1 MIAAKLICKPVFNT
15 LQEHISPRWLMVMIF
30 PILILNAWLVIKTL
44 QYFQPLVAIVIL
56 AALLAFILNYP
67 VQFLQQHGNRHSVA
81 VVVVF
86 LLTLLILIGLGIT
99 LVPRLIEE
107 LSQIMATI
115 PDWIAA
121 SNQRLENLQAWAEQR
136 HLPVSLSLL
145 DTPITKLSSNGLQSI
160 ANPLLSLTMS
170 TVGSATDI
178 VFTIVLTF
186 YFLLD
191 GESIWKGIFQW
202 MPNHVTTLCEQSLEQ
217 NFQNYIIGQITLAS
231 LMGSSMM
238 VLFLLLKIPFALL
251 FGLGI
256 GVLTLIPL
264 GGFLGMCLTG
274 LIITIQDPVLG
285 LKTFA
290 LALLI
295 DQIIDQAIAPRLLG
309 RFTGLRP
316 AWILIALF
324 IGTKLFGLL
333 GLIVS
338 VPLAGF
344 VKDTLHEL
352 RNASVDTVIGLEA
365 PATSDHSPLEK
376 QQVQQ
381 L

>member
-1 MIAAKLICKPVFNT
+1 MAT
-15 LQEHISPRWLMVMIF
+15 IF

-44 QYFQPLVAIVIL
+44 QYFQPLVAIVML

-86 LLTLLILIGLGIT
+86 LLTLLILMGLGIT

-107 LSQIMATI
+107 LSQIVVTI
-115 PDWIAA
+115 PDWIVA

-145 DTPITKLSSNGLQSI
+145 DTPITKLSSDGLQSI

-202 MPNHVTTLCEQSLEQ
+202 MPNHVTALCEQSLEQ

-238 VLFLLLKIPFALL
+238 VLFLLVKIPFALL

-264 GGFLGMCLTG
+264 GGFLGMCLTS
-274 LIITIQDPVLG
+274 LIVTVQDPVLG
-285 LKTFA
+285 LKTFV

-324 IGTKLFGLL
+324 IGTKLLGWL

-352 RNASVDTVIGLEA
+352 RNPSVNAVIDLEA
-365 PATSDHSPLEK
+365 PASAHSPLEK
-376 QQVQQ
+376 QHVQK

>member
-15 LQEHISPRWLMVMIF
+15 LQKHINPRWLMSIVF

-86 LLTLLILIGLGIT
+86 LLTLLILMGLGIT

-107 LSQIMATI
+107 LSQIVVTI
-115 PDWIAA
+115 PDWIEV

-136 HLPVSLSLL
+136 QLPVSLSLL
-145 DTPITKLSSNGLQSI
+145 DAPITKLSSDGLQSI

-191 GESIWKGIFQW
+191 GESIWQGIFQW
-202 MPNHVTTLCEQSLEQ
+202 MPNHVTTLCEQSLTQ

-274 LIITIQDPVLG
+274 LVITIQDPVVG

-309 RFTGLRP
+309 RFTGLKP

-352 RNASVDTVIGLEA
+352 RNASVNPVIGLEV

-376 QQVQQ
+376 QPVQQ

>member
-1 MIAAKLICKPVFNT
+1 
-15 LQEHISPRWLMVMIF
+15 MVMIF

-86 LLTLLILIGLGIT
+86 LLALLILMGLGIT

-107 LSQIMATI
+107 LSQILVTI
-115 PDWIAA
+115 PDWIEV

-136 HLPVSLSLL
+136 HLPVGLSLL
-145 DTPITKLSSNGLQSI
+145 DTPITKLSSDDLQSI

-202 MPNHVTTLCEQSLEQ
+202 MPHHVTTLCEQSLEQ

-264 GGFLGMCLTG
+264 GDFLGICLTG
-274 LIITIQDPVLG
+274 LIMTVQDPVLG

-295 DQIIDQAIAPRLLG
+295 DQIIDHAIAPRLLG

-324 IGTKLFGLL
+324 IGTKLLGWL

-365 PATSDHSPLEK
+365 PAISDHSPLEK
-376 QQVQQ
+376 QPVQQ